1 MFFLTFLPQFLP
13 PHGPVLAKA
22 LTYCGVFAALYLTW
36 FSLYVFTVDRIGT
49 VLRPPRSAPESNTA
63 PASYCSVSASASPFK
78 EFRDG
83 DLLTNWIDVTERKMF
98 GGLTFMIGGHMC
110 CGVNGNELIRLD
122 PEREDEALGR
132 PHARPM
138 DFAGRPLRG
147 FITVRSEGLKGS
159 PLSPCVQEAVARAES
174 LPPK

>member
-83 DLLTNWIDVTERKMF
+83 DLLTNWTDVTERRPYV
-98 GGLTFMIGGHMC
+98 LRRQRQRANPPRSRT
-110 CGVNGNELIRLD
+110 GN
-122 PEREDEALGR
+122 EALGR